1 MKILN
6 LYLKF
11 SLQTILKAFCKKSAD
26 FVILSLLQKGEESK
40 KFTLLREFSQKIKRV
55 CFLVYGV

>member
-40 KFTLLREFSQKIKRV
+40 NSRKSLNFRKK
-55 CFLVYGV
+55 

>member
-11 SLQTILKAFCKKSAD
+11 SLQTILKAFLQKSTD

-40 KFTLLREFSQKIKRV
+40 NSHFCVNFRKK
-55 CFLVYGV
+55 